1 MTQTGKSRLRGRYRT
16 LGSTIDGQCWS
27 KVTRQ
32 NLDSRQSQDR
42 DNIGK
47 INFGFSSGSTL
58 HNRMCEFMKRPEDH
72 NSPIEHSAAGS
83 KHYQLRELLREQ
95 ISTLNPNDPIPTEF
109 ELCERYSLSR
119 TTVRKA
125 IDYLIYEGLLY
136 RIHGKGTFVAPPKF
150 PARYVQRLAGFYD
163 DMTMRGLPVRTQVL
177 QQELIKAN
185 ADVAYRLELEL
196 GQEVLKLSR
205 LRFVDDEPMHI
216 VVSYLPHDRFPGIMT
231 VNFTEEPL
239 YGTLRTKYDVNIHH
253 GKRVIEAQPCTP
265 DEAELLGIT
274 EHTPLLVLIGVVYD
288 EKNAPLEYG
297 IVRNRGDRAQIDLD
311 MITL

>member
-1 MTQTGKSRLRGRYRT
+1 MTQTGKSRPRGRYRP
-16 LGSTIDGQCWS
+16 LGSTIHGQCWS

-32 NLDSRQSQDR
+32 NPNSRRRQDR

-72 NSPIEHSAAGS
+72 NSPIEHSAAGA
-83 KHYQLRELLREQ
+83 KHYQLRELLPEQ
-95 ISTLNPNDPIPTEF
+95 IRNLNPNDPIPTEF

-185 ADVAYRLELEL
+185 ADVAYRLEREL
-196 GQEVLKLSR
+196 GKEVLKLTR
-205 LRFVDDEPMHI
+205 LRFVND
-216 VVSYLPHDRFPGIMT
+216 
-231 VNFTEEPL
+231 
-239 YGTLRTKYDVNIHH
+239 
-253 GKRVIEAQPCTP
+253 
-265 DEAELLGIT
+265 
-274 EHTPLLVLIGVVYD
+274 
-288 EKNAPLEYG
+288 
-297 IVRNRGDRAQIDLD
+297 
-311 MITL
+311 

>member
-1 MTQTGKSRLRGRYRT
+1 M
-16 LGSTIDGQCWS
+16 GQF
-27 KVTRQ
+27 
-32 NLDSRQSQDR
+32 ND
-42 DNIGK
+42 
-47 INFGFSSGSTL
+47 GFSSSLPLCNGTGVL
-58 HNRMCEFMKRPEDH
+58 MKRLA
-72 NSPIEHSAAGS
+72 NQTSPIEHSAAGS
-83 KHYQLRELLREQ
+83 KYFQLRELLREQ
-95 ISTLNPNDPIPTEF
+95 ISTLNPNDPMPTEF

-125 IDYLIYEGLLY
+125 IDYLVYEGLLY
-136 RIHGKGTFVAPPKF
+136 RLHGKGTFVAPPKF

-177 QQELIKAN
+177 QQELLEAN
-185 ADVAYRLELEL
+185 ADVAHRLELEL
-196 GQEVLKLSR
+196 GQEVLKLRR
-205 LRFVDDEPMHI
+205 LRFVNDEPMHI
-216 VVSYLPHDRFPGIMT
+216 VVSYVPHERFPGIMS

-239 YGTLRTKYDVNIHH
+239 YGTLRTKYNVNIHH
-253 GKRVIEAQPCTP
+253 GKRIIEAQPCTP

-297 IVRNRGDRAQIDLD
+297 IVRNRGDRAQIDLE

>member
-1 MTQTGKSRLRGRYRT
+1 MARS
-16 LGSTIDGQCWS
+16 
-27 KVTRQ
+27 
-32 NLDSRQSQDR
+32 
-42 DNIGK
+42 
-47 INFGFSSGSTL
+47 
-58 HNRMCEFMKRPEDH
+58 EDH
-72 NSPIEHSAAGS
+72 NTPIEHTAAGS

-125 IDYLIYEGLLY
+125 IDNLIYEGLLY

-150 PARYVQRLAGFYD
+150 AARYVQRLAGFYD

-177 QQELIKAN
+177 QKELIKSN
-185 ADVAYRLELEL
+185 ADVAHRLELEL

-205 LRFVDDEPMHI
+205 LRYVNDGPMHV
-216 VVSYLPHDRFPGIMT
+216 VVSYVPHDRFPGIVD
-231 VNFTEEPL
+231 VNFTEQPL
-239 YGTLRTKYDVNIHH
+239 YGTLRTKYGVNIHH

-265 DEAELLGIT
+265 EEAELLGIT

-288 EKNAPLEYG
+288 EKNTPLEYG
-297 IVRNRGDRAQIDLD
+297 IVRNRGDRAQIELD